1 MRLVLD
7 ITMTHD
13 GGYEGRVTVPGT
25 DGQYDF
31 SGILELLA
39 ILEQQVR
46 RSGHE
51 DAPPAG
57 RESGPA
63 LVPTRTESP
72 MKAAPREDDG
82 QPAAARR
89 MRVAAARRPRR
100 I

>member
-7 ITMTHD
+7 IIKTHG

-25 DGQYDF
+25 AGQYDF

-46 RSGHE
+46 Q
-51 DAPPAG
+51 AG
-57 RESGPA
+57 TKTSRQPGVKAVPT
-63 LVPTRTESP
+63 LVPTRTGSP
-72 MKAAPREDDG
+72 MKAAPRDDERLPTTG
-82 QPAAARR
+82 RR
-89 MRVAAARRPRR
+89 MRVGGARHARR

>member
-57 RESGPA
+57 RESGAGPGA
-63 LVPTRTESP
+63 DPDGITDESGS
-72 MKAAPREDDG
+72 A
-82 QPAAARR
+82 
-89 MRVAAARRPRR
+89 
-100 I
+100 